1 MRKVDEIGTMLKKQ
15 RMVHSVSAEE
25 MAEKLNVCT
34 NTIRRYEKG
43 EGIENFQTIESL
55 SKEYKIPLMK
65 LLFTPEEIRN
75 GANQTEIEQV
85 NLTIQ
90 QMPSDAREIICT
102 FIKEIAGCLERNK

>member
-1 MRKVDEIGTMLKKQ
+1 MRKVDEIGTMLKNQ
-15 RMVHSVSAEE
+15 RKALSVSVEE
-25 MAEKLNVCT
+25 MAERLNVCT

-65 LLFTPEEIRN
+65 LLFTPEEICN

-85 NLTIQ
+85 NLIIQ
-90 QMPSDAREIICT
+90 QMPSDARKIFCT
-102 FIKEIAGCLERNK
+102 FIKEIADYLEKK